1 MHLQLLLYSVR
12 LFYLISS
19 LLSHIS
25 CVMLHFDQRFMSDFD
40 HVYFSLQLMKHFDQQ
55 LKLWYFH
62 KLLMLYS
69 DQQLS
74 VHAVP

>member
-1 MHLQLLLYSVR
+1 
-12 LFYLISS
+12 
-19 LLSHIS
+19 
-25 CVMLHFDQRFMSDFD
+25 MLHFDQRFMSDFD